1 MVKQERMAP
10 SSVTRAQPAEEL
22 ALVRGVLQEI
32 ECIGKQARLTILTGS
47 SRMSLL
53 IRDPASV
60 QLKSSDSAG
69 VNFTCGPQK
78 NTRVLVEYNPKA
90 DDEFKTTGDVAT
102 LELTNR
108 ESQ

>member
-1 MVKQERMAP
+1 MGKKHAKTAIDIAQADSILEFIDRPGQMVKQERKAP

-47 SRMSLL
+47 SRISLL

-69 VNFTCGPQK
+69 VNFTAVRKRIRG
-78 NTRVLVEYNPKA
+78 
-90 DDEFKTTGDVAT
+90 
-102 LELTNR
+102 
-108 ESQ
+108 